1 MARVP
6 STGTLFQITMTGTP
20 TNIPNT
26 GVSGF
31 GADKT
36 ILDASALEDAAKQ
49 FVDDVPDPGEVTTKV
64 MLDHSL
70 PVIAYLFTRANT
82 TGVTDTFTISPSG
95 TTKKF
100 TGTGI
105 VMSFKPDLSKGAVQM
120 ADLKVKFTG
129 PLTYT

>member
-64 MLDHSL
+64 MLARPH
-70 PVIAYLFTRANT
+70 I
-82 TGVTDTFTISPSG
+82 
-95 TTKKF
+95 KKRWF
-100 TGTGI
+100 MVVPCGQGAKTEDG
-105 VMSFKPDLSKGAVQM
+105 KGE
-120 ADLKVKFTG
+120 
-129 PLTYT
+129 